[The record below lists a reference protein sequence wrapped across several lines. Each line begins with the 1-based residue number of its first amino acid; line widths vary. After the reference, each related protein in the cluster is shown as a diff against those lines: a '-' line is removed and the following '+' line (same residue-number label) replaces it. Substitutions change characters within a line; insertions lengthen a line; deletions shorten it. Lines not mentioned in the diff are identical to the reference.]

1 MSEQMKSGKSTG
13 GVKIDP
19 ISAAPL
25 PQEKGWVS
33 VLKAFNPLGPLAES
47 YARTLA
53 YRIECKRLE
62 SEVERVKVQAGLVH
76 DALDKTYKLKMEE
89 LMQRRIELDRFYDT
103 VQGVLSHL
111 HIERM
116 TVLKMAEQATA
127 KALDDKTDPDARLL
141 FKQMATE
148 IITQIPNFGDR
159 ANESLDFEMLPMMP
173 RFTVERVK
181 TALATTFPTANA
193 TVKTLEELGLIIET
207 TGQKKNRSF
216 SYDRYIQLLSA

>member
-1 MSEQMKSGKSTG
+1 MTDKQESGNSAG
-13 GVKIDP
+13 RVKIDP
-19 ISAAPL
+19 INAAPL
-25 PQEKGWVS
+25 PQEKNWVS
-33 VLKAFNPLGPLAES
+33 VLKAFNPIGPLAES

-127 KALDDKTDPDARLL
+127 KALDDKTASEDRPL
-141 FKQMATE
+141 FKQLATE
-148 IITQIPNFGDR
+148 IIAQIPNFGDR
-159 ANESLDFEMLPMMP
+159 ANESLDRIVQALPP
-173 RFTVERVK
+173 VSIPDR
-181 TALATTFPTANA
+181 
-193 TVKTLEELGLIIET
+193 LI
-207 TGQKKNRSF
+207 
-216 SYDRYIQLLSA
+216 SYGE